1 MFSLV
6 GVVCCV
12 VVCWL
17 VVIWLW
23 IVFGL
28 AGLLVTGGLSGL
40 DLFCGFDFGFV
51 WLVCLRC

>member
-12 VVCWL
+12 VVDWL

-28 AGLLVTGGLSGL
+28 AGLLVTGG
-40 DLFCGFDFGFV
+40 
-51 WLVCLRC
+51 